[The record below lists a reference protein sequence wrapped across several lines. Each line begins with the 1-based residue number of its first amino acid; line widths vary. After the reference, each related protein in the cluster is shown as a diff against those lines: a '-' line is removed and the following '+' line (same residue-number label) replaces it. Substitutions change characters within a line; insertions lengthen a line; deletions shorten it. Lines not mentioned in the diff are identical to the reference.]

1 MHDIIKK
8 TYELI
13 DNLEDSNLI
22 KQLDI
27 AKYNVYNND
36 RLMNL
41 INKAKCSY
49 NEEEIRKIRQ
59 ILLKDK
65 DYNTYM
71 KCYNELNLIVL
82 KINQRYNSYF
92 ENRSCFK

>member
-27 AKYNVYNND
+27 AKYNVYSND
-36 RLMNL
+36 KLMNL
-41 INKAKCSY
+41 INKAKNSID
-49 NEEEIRKIRQ
+49 EEEIRRIRQ

>member
-1 MHDIIKK
+1 MHNIIKK

-13 DNLEDSNLI
+13 DALEDSNLI
-22 KQLDI
+22 KRFDI
-27 AKYNVYNND
+27 SKYNVYSNNK
-36 RLMNL
+36 LMDL

-49 NEEEIRKIRQ
+49 NEEEIRKLRQ
-59 ILLKDK
+59 ILLKNK